1 MTGKLTTKEKKKL
14 QQYCFDLSKLLGLE
28 SIYINYFYFNSIDI
42 EKRKKTLVSNF
53 LKRNVHVKRV
63 MISYENEYRAYKE
76 KLKK

>member
-63 MISYENEYRAYKE
+63 VISYENEYRVYKE

>member
-63 MISYENEYRAYKE
+63 MISYENEYRVYKE